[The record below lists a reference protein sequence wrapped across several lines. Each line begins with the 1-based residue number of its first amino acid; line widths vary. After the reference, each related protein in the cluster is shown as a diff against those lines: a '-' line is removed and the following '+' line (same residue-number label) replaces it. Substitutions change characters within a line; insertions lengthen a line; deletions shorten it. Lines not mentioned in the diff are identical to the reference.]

1 MIMFLILANRL
12 NTLINRWIE
21 LDQSLMVAICLRT
34 FAYQDYS
41 ILFQMSTRLV
51 TRNLDLC
58 MISAIPTISQGTKW
72 GQPDKNYWIPASTA
86 QTKEIKVFINNKSTS
101 NTLSYLLNIKDFRSL
116 KNMRR
121 PYKSTG
127 IIPRKVSCPKLK
139 WRKTFC
145 QSLWKMSKFL
155 TRQK

>member
-34 FAYQDYS
+34 FVYLNYL
-41 ILFQMSTRLV
+41 ILFQMSTRLM

-58 MISAIPTISQGTKW
+58 MIFAIPTISQGTKW
-72 GQPDKNYWIPASTA
+72 GQLDKNYWIPASTA

-121 PYKSTG
+121 PSKSTG

-139 WRKTFC
+139 GRKTFC
-145 QSLWKMSKFL
+145 QS
-155 TRQK
+155 